1 MPLKNNYTSNL
12 ELSLTCSILVAC
24 LCSLWL
30 HLKLTIVLTLPI
42 WKGSSHLLSLTEILP
57 ILWLHLLTKILVLP
71 ILWLHLLTKILV
83 LPILRLHLLT
93 IILVLSVLW
102 LLHLLTLIMVLS
114 LRIHLRISLSSIL
127 NLIVWLNWIIRWE
140 ASAHSFSY
148 L

>member
-71 ILWLHLLTKILV
+71 VLW
-83 LPILRLHLLT
+83 LHLLT

-140 ASAHSFSY
+140 ASAHPFCY